1 MKIEEHLVNF
11 ISERQDYWEMKKAFP
26 EEYFHLEKEANEK
39 EKQLRENLDAQ
50 TLKVFEGYIESNLDA
65 SATYGMALYRQ
76 GLVDGMAMAIKLIN

>member
-11 ISERQDYWEMKKAFP
+11 ISERRDFWEIKKAFP
-26 EEYFHLEKEANEK
+26 EEYFQLEKEANEK
-39 EKQLRENLDAQ
+39 EKQLRKNFDTQ
-50 TLKVFEGYIESNLDA
+50 TLKIFEDYIESNLDA